1 MKMKIILFLA
11 CFVLCSVI
19 VNAQQTATPAPATSS
34 TEQSVAL
41 TDRAVA
47 LDAKGAPSL
56 TGQLRTTALS
66 GTQDAPAQNVRIVI
80 QNSSPFFYNY
90 VSGWASFYDAQG
102 VRCGEGLFVLPALA
116 PQESAEV
123 DTPGLRVRCAPATWR
138 IVATNLLTRTTD
150 TAKPN
155 EPAPTEP
162 ATPSTT
168 TQPTG
173 ASTSPDGAMT
183 ADAQRFV
190 NLNVNGKSYRVP
202 LGSTLSVPVSGKR
215 VKIAVLDQQQ

>member
-1 MKMKIILFLA
+1 MKNILCAA
-11 CFVLCSVI
+11 CIVLCSVM
-19 VNAQQTATPAPATSS
+19 VNAQQTATPAPATNS

-56 TGQLRTTALS
+56 TAQLRTVALN

-80 QNSSPFFYNY
+80 QNTSPFFYNY

-116 PQESAEV
+116 PEETAEV

-150 TAKPN
+150 VAKPN
-155 EPAPTEP
+155 EPAPVEP
-162 ATPSTT
+162 ATPAPPA
-168 TQPTG
+168 Q
-173 ASTSPDGAMT
+173 PDGELA
-183 ADAQRFV
+183 AEAQRFV

-202 LGSTLSVPVSGKR
+202 MGSTLTVPVSGKR
-215 VKIAVLDQQQ
+215 VKIAVQE

>member
-1 MKMKIILFLA
+1 VKMKTILCLA
-11 CFVLCSVI
+11 CIVLSSVI
-19 VNAQQTATPAPATSS
+19 ANAQQTATPAPATSS

-47 LDAKGAPSL
+47 LDAKGGPAL
-56 TGQLRTTALS
+56 TAQLRTTALS

-90 VSGWASFYDAQG
+90 VSGWASFYDATG

-155 EPAPTEP
+155 EPAPVEP
-162 ATPSTT
+162 ATPSTPA
-168 TQPTG
+168 QPMA
-173 ASTSPDGAMT
+173 ASPASS
-183 ADAQRFV
+183 AQ
-190 NLNVNGKSYRVP
+190 LSVNGKSYRVP
-202 LGSTLSVPVSGKR
+202 LGSTLTVPVSGKR
-215 VKIAVLDQQQ
+215 VKIAVQEQQ

>member
-1 MKMKIILFLA
+1 VKIKIIICCA
-11 CFVLCSVI
+11 CLVLCSVL
-19 VNAQQTATPAPATSS
+19 VNAQQTATPAPATNS
-34 TEQSVAL
+34 TEQSVPL
-41 TDRAVA
+41 TDRAIA

-56 TGQLRTTALS
+56 TAQLRTTALS
-66 GTQDAPAQNVRIVI
+66 GTQDAPAQNLRIVI

-150 TAKPN
+150 VAKPSD
-155 EPAPTEP
+155 PAPVAPTPIEP
-162 ATPSTT
+162 ATPAISA
-168 TQPTG
+168 QLNG
-173 ASTSPDGAMT
+173 AVSAE
-183 ADAQRFV
+183 AQRFV
-190 NLNVNGKSYRVP
+190 NLSVNGKSYRVP
-202 LGSTLSVPVSGKR
+202 MGSTLTVPVSGKR
-215 VKIAVLDQQQ
+215 VKIAVQEQQ